1 MESRFFLSNCVTHS
15 RSVTFILSLS
25 LLLRKMEEQEEIAP
39 EILLPPSRKN
49 FSSSIHFPT
58 KTKAAGKEMREK
70 KNKKGN
76 GGS

>member
-1 MESRFFLSNCVTHS
+1 MESRSFFFLIVS
-15 RSVTFILSLS
+15 RTRAQSLSFSLS

-39 EILLPPSRKN
+39 EILQPPSRKN

>member
-1 MESRFFLSNCVTHS
+1 MESRSFFFLIVS
-15 RSVTFILSLS
+15 RTRAQSLSFSLS
-25 LLLRKMEEQEEIAP
+25 LLLRKMEEQEQIAP

-58 KTKAAGKEMREK
+58 KTEAAGKEMRK
-70 KNKKGN
+70 KENKKGN